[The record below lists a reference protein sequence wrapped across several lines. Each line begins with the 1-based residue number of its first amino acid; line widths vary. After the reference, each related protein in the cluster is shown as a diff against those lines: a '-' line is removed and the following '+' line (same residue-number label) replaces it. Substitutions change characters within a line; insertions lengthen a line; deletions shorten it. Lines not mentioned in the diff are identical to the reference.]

1 MKKQILTVLVTAA
14 LAGGLVACNKNAASG
29 GGSQSAAGGGGDV
42 IHIATGSPL
51 SGGQAN
57 AGKDFVNGVQLAVE
71 EINAAGGVEVGGK
84 KYTLKVTSE
93 DDAGDP
99 KTGATVAQKTADD
112 SSVVAVI
119 GHYNS
124 GVTMVASPIYANA
137 GLAALTVST
146 NPDVILKAPKL
157 ADGGT
162 AVFRANAGDDKLGPS
177 LAVMAQKKGVK
188 NLVILDDATA
198 FGKGVA
204 DQVAKKAK
212 ELGVNVVMRESATD
226 KTTDFKALLT
236 KAKGA
241 NADGIMWGG
250 YDDTAA
256 TLTKQARELGL
267 NGLILLPDTACSENY
282 LKLSGAA
289 SLGAVCSSTVV
300 PLEKLPK
307 GAEFKAN
314 YEKKFPGQAVQVY
327 APITY
332 DAVYAL
338 VDAIKKAGA
347 VDKAKIAAAIP
358 SVSIDGLSGK
368 MAFMPNGERKDAE
381 IAVLEDKGGKFEV
394 IEIIK

>member
-1 MKKQILTVLVTAA
+1 MKKQVLTVLVTAA
-14 LAGGLVACNKNAASG
+14 LAGSLVACNKNAAD
-29 GGSQSAAGGGGDV
+29 GGSQGAAGGDV

-84 KYTLKVTSE
+84 KYKLEVTSE

-112 SSVVAVI
+112 SSIVAVI

-124 GVTMVASPIYANA
+124 GVTMVAAPIYANA
-137 GLAALTVST
+137 GIPSITVST
-146 NPDVILKAPKL
+146 NPDVINKAPKL
-157 ADGGT
+157 ASGGT
-162 AVFRANAGDDKLGPS
+162 AVFRINAGDDKQGPA
-177 LAVMAQKKGVK
+177 LATFAQGKGVK
-188 NLVILDDATA
+188 NLVVLDDATA
-198 FGKGVA
+198 YGKGLA
-204 DQVAKKAK
+204 DEVAKKAK
-212 ELGVNVVMRESATD
+212 ELGVNIVMRESATD

-236 KAKGA
+236 KAKAA

-256 TLTKQARELGL
+256 TLSKQARELGL
-267 NGLILLPDTACSENY
+267 TSLLLLTDTACSENY
-282 LKLSGAA
+282 IKLAGKNADGAI
-289 SLGAVCSSTVV
+289 CSSTAV
-300 PLEKLPK
+300 PLDKLPK
-307 GAEFKAN
+307 GGEFKVN
-314 YEKKFPGQAVQVY
+314 YEKKFAGQTVQAY

-347 VDKAKIAAAIP
+347 VDKAKIAAEIQN
-358 SVSIDGLSGK
+358 VNIDGLTGK
-368 MAFMPNGERKDAE
+368 VAFMPNGERKDAE
-381 IAVLEDKGGKFEV
+381 IAILQDKAGKFEL
-394 IEIIK
+394 IETVK